1 MLPRACLTVSGTGG
15 SGRNAVALHDH
26 VAGSRL
32 PLVRL
37 VGRHADH
44 TGERPSLTVV
54 DMHDVGMRART
65 VEDRP
70 DGTRGRDLDDL
81 VLTDVARE
89 LQVDRMASPVDEVDA
104 GAGQRLEPLRVEA
117 VILDDDL
124 RRVRGAGHERS
135 GSAHR
140 DNQGHEPW
148 NVHRYSSSTGL
159 RVRDCPARQIATST
173 VSWTR

>member
-44 TGERPSLTVV
+44 AGERPSLTVV

-70 DGTRGRDLDDL
+70 DGASGGDLDNL
-81 VLTDVARE
+81 VLTDVTRE
-89 LQVDRMASPVDEVDA
+89 LQVHRMARPVDEVDT
-104 GAGQRLEPLRVEA
+104 GAGEGLEPLRLES
-117 VILDDDL
+117 VILDHDL
-124 RRVRGAGHERS
+124 
-135 GSAHR
+135 
-140 DNQGHEPW
+140 
-148 NVHRYSSSTGL
+148 
-159 RVRDCPARQIATST
+159 
-173 VSWTR
+173 